1 MRHKKIATIILAC
14 ACFAGMMQTA
24 RAQETKVNED
34 KGIAGYL
41 NSKTGAF
48 TPMAQ
53 KVADTDALAAIVAT
67 TGKFVFNF
75 TITVTS
81 TVPKNGLVLCEGDAN
96 VFESSTGQ
104 SIFER
109 VSGTAT
115 KGTGSTY
122 TCSLPMPYS
131 WVLSTPTTDMATLS
145 YRVQIVDA
153 FQITATNGTG
163 VLVSPNSLRQTQ
175 QNIGSIKIPATGST
189 TTETVTA
196 TQ

>member
-1 MRHKKIATIILAC
+1 MRHKRIATIILAY
-14 ACFAGMMQTA
+14 ACFAGMVQTA
-24 RAQETKVNED
+24 RGQETKGTEG

-41 NSKTGAF
+41 NPKTGAF

-81 TVPKNGLVLCEGDAN
+81 TVPKNGLVLCEADAT
-96 VFESSTGQ
+96 VFEASTGQ

-109 VSGTAT
+109 VQNVAT

-131 WVLSTPTTDMATLS
+131 WILASPTTDMATLS
-145 YRVQIVDA
+145 SRVETVDA

-163 VLVSPNSLRQTQ
+163 ILVSPNSLRQSQ

-196 TQ
+196 TL

>member
-1 MRHKKIATIILAC
+1 MVFDLTAVTRPSIIPPFQTRFQQQAPDSAQRRRASRLFVLQSYSALRGQVKIQLGGGSMRHKKIATIILAC

-41 NSKTGAF
+41 NTKTGAF

-75 TITVTS
+75 TLTVTS

-104 SIFER
+104 SIF
-109 VSGTAT
+109 
-115 KGTGSTY
+115 
-122 TCSLPMPYS
+122 
-131 WVLSTPTTDMATLS
+131 
-145 YRVQIVDA
+145 
-153 FQITATNGTG
+153 
-163 VLVSPNSLRQTQ
+163 
-175 QNIGSIKIPATGST
+175 
-189 TTETVTA
+189 
-196 TQ
+196 

>member
-1 MRHKKIATIILAC
+1 MRHKSIATIILAC
-14 ACFAGMMQTA
+14 ACFGGMVQTA
-24 RAQETKVNED
+24 RGQETKVNED

-41 NSKTGAF
+41 NPKTGAF

-53 KVADTDALAAIVAT
+53 KVADTEALAAIVAT

-81 TVPKNGLVLCEGDAN
+81 TVPKNGLVLCQADAT
-96 VFESSTGQ
+96 VFETSTGQ
-104 SIFER
+104 SISER
-109 VSGTAT
+109 VQGIAT

-122 TCSLPMPYS
+122 TCSLIMPYS
-131 WVLSTPTTDMATLS
+131 WVLATPGSDMATLS
-145 YRVQIVDA
+145 SRVELVDA

-163 VLVSPNSLRQTQ
+163 ILVSPNSLRQSQ

-189 TTETVTA
+189 TTETVTQ
-196 TQ
+196 TL